1 MSDVI
6 PNPESGGIN
15 TSPQV
20 ARMIKNA
27 GGAAFAGSLLS
38 LPTPVTISEGG
49 DATIKVWSQRQTDV
63 TFKLEGTPDSEL
75 ELSHSGSGWEEL
87 TYDFSTSIRLGRAV
101 LTGRSTTT
109 ISCCRRLSPILMISL
124 SPSG

>member
-1 MSDVI
+1 
-6 PNPESGGIN
+6 
-15 TSPQV
+15 
-20 ARMIKNA
+20 MIKNA

-87 TYDFSTSIRLGRAV
+87 TYDFSNYTGDVDGITIIFDIDTAGQGGPDWTFYYDDIV
-101 LTGRSTTT
+101 LPTAESDPDD
-109 ISCCRRLSPILMISL
+109 LS
-124 SPSG
+124 